1 MRYSV
6 RKKFLLLVLFICMV
20 FCAGVPNTSHAE
32 EDSDYSS
39 DEELAVYIDDPN
51 YRIEDGMAIEIV
63 TNTLVSC
70 RADARAVII
79 PTGVEAISSTAFIEC
94 DQLESVIV
102 SEGVKRIEPSAFERC
117 KNLTSIVLPT
127 TLKEVCYYAF
137 SGCNFDTLI
146 IPRNTRLQPNLGQ
159 SEWYGVL
166 DGCKVKTLVFCG
178 TDGLFLPTTFGNIK
192 FPADGSG
199 QLVFWGNP
207 PEYFDLAGLQF
218 NYKGGEVESG
228 TFTICYPAEYADAW
242 APNGETE
249 WNGLPMRALTRK
261 EERKLIKQAPKL
273 FSDEDR
279 TDVTEDPGWSFDQN
293 HNVTIYSEEG
303 WYRYCIANWGMEI
316 NDLRFAEDVDFIS
329 EYFFPDSPGPTEI
342 TMKRLLLP
350 EYLTKADLDH
360 MIFEEIIVDDKN
372 TYIKV
377 DNGRLINPDSGYIVW
392 EPEKPAAE
400 QPASPMPTM
409 TPTSE
414 PTPTEQPSPKPEP
427 NNLEPWIIAASVA
440 FGFIAGAVVVALI
453 GRRKSSN

>member
-20 FCAGVPNTSHAE
+20 FCAGMPNTSRAE
-32 EDSDYSS
+32 EESQSNNDDFSF
-39 DEELAVYIDDPN
+39 YIDNPN
-51 YRIEDGMAIEIV
+51 YKIVDGLAIEIA
-63 TNTLVSC
+63 TNTLVMC
-70 RADARAVII
+70 RADARSVTIPKGVKTIGFSAFMPCSMLRSVVI
-79 PTGVEAISSTAFIEC
+79 
-94 DQLESVIV
+94 
-102 SEGVKRIEPSAFERC
+102 SEGVEVIENGAFYDCEQ
-117 KNLTSIVLPT
+117 LTSIALPT
-127 TLKEVCYYAF
+127 TLKEIEPYAF
-137 SGCNFDTLI
+137 SDCNFDTLI
-146 IPRNTRLQPNLGQ
+146 IPRNTRLQPDLGQ

-350 EYLTKADLDH
+350 ESLTKANLNH
-360 MIFEEIIVDDKN
+360 MIFQEIIVDDKN

-400 QPASPMPTM
+400 QPVSTPLPTV
-409 TPTSE
+409 TPSIE
-414 PTPTEQPSPKPEP
+414 PTPAQQPSPKPEP

-440 FGFIAGAVVVALI
+440 VGFVAGALVVALI
-453 GRRKSSN
+453 GRRRSAK

>member
-20 FCAGVPNTSHAE
+20 FCAGMPNTSRAE
-32 EDSDYSS
+32 EESQSNYDDFSF
-39 DEELAVYIDDPN
+39 YIDNPN
-51 YRIEDGMAIEIV
+51 YKIVDGLAIEIA
-63 TNTLVSC
+63 TNTLVMC
-70 RADARAVII
+70 RADARSVTIPKGVKTIGFSAFMPCSMLRSVVI
-79 PTGVEAISSTAFIEC
+79 
-94 DQLESVIV
+94 
-102 SEGVKRIEPSAFERC
+102 SEGVEVIENGAFYDCEQ
-117 KNLTSIVLPT
+117 LTSIALPT
-127 TLKEVCYYAF
+127 TLKEIEPYAF
-137 SGCNFDTLI
+137 VDCNFDTLI
-146 IPRNTRLQPNLGQ
+146 IPRNTRLQPDLGQ

-400 QPASPMPTM
+400 QPASPLPTV
-409 TPTSE
+409 TPSIE
-414 PTPTEQPSPKPEP
+414 PTPAQQPSPKPEP

>member
-20 FCAGVPNTSHAE
+20 FCAGMPNTSRAE
-32 EDSDYSS
+32 EESQSNYDDFSF
-39 DEELAVYIDDPN
+39 YIDNPN
-51 YRIEDGMAIEIV
+51 YKIVDGLAIEIA
-63 TNTLVSC
+63 TNTLVMC
-70 RADARAVII
+70 RADARSVTIPKGVKTIGFSAFMPCSMLRSVVI
-79 PTGVEAISSTAFIEC
+79 
-94 DQLESVIV
+94 
-102 SEGVKRIEPSAFERC
+102 SEGVEVIENGAFYDCEQ
-117 KNLTSIVLPT
+117 LTSIALPT
-127 TLKEVCYYAF
+127 TLKEIEPYAF
-137 SGCNFDTLI
+137 SDCNFDTLI
-146 IPRNTRLQPNLGQ
+146 IPRNTRLQPDLGQ

-400 QPASPMPTM
+400 QTASTPL
-409 TPTSE
+409 PTSTPSIE
-414 PTPTEQPSPKPEP
+414 PTPTQQPSPKPEP

-440 FGFIAGAVVVALI
+440 VGFVAGAVAVVLI
-453 GRRKSSN
+453 GRRKSAK

>member
-6 RKKFLLLVLFICMV
+6 RKKSLSLVLFICMV
-20 FCAGVPNTSHAE
+20 FCSGISNTSRAE
-32 EDSDYSS
+32 EESDYSS
-39 DEELAVYIDDPN
+39 DEELAVYIDDPD

-261 EERKLIKQAPKL
+261 EERKLI
-273 FSDEDR
+273 
-279 TDVTEDPGWSFDQN
+279 
-293 HNVTIYSEEG
+293 
-303 WYRYCIANWGMEI
+303 
-316 NDLRFAEDVDFIS
+316 
-329 EYFFPDSPGPTEI
+329 
-342 TMKRLLLP
+342 
-350 EYLTKADLDH
+350 
-360 MIFEEIIVDDKN
+360 
-372 TYIKV
+372 
-377 DNGRLINPDSGYIVW
+377 
-392 EPEKPAAE
+392 
-400 QPASPMPTM
+400 
-409 TPTSE
+409 
-414 PTPTEQPSPKPEP
+414 
-427 NNLEPWIIAASVA
+427 
-440 FGFIAGAVVVALI
+440 
-453 GRRKSSN
+453 

>member
-20 FCAGVPNTSHAE
+20 FCAGMPNTSRAE
-32 EDSDYSS
+32 EESQSNY
-39 DEELAVYIDDPN
+39 DDFSFYVDNPN
-51 YRIEDGMAIEIV
+51 YKIVDGLAIEIA
-63 TNTLVSC
+63 TNTLVMC
-70 RADARAVII
+70 RADARSVTIPKGVKTIGFSAFMPCSMLRSVVILE
-79 PTGVEAISSTAFIEC
+79 GVEVIENGAFYDCE
-94 DQLESVIV
+94 Q
-102 SEGVKRIEPSAFERC
+102 
-117 KNLTSIVLPT
+117 LTSIALPT
-127 TLKEVCYYAF
+127 TLKEIEPYAF
-137 SGCNFDTLI
+137 SDCNLDTLI

-178 TDGLFLPTTFGNIK
+178 TDGLFLPTTLGNIK

-360 MIFEEIIVDDKN
+360 MIFQEIIVDDKN

-400 QPASPMPTM
+400 QPASPLPTV
-409 TPTSE
+409 TPSIE
-414 PTPTEQPSPKPEP
+414 PTPTQQPSPKPEP
-427 NNLEPWIIAASVA
+427 NNLIPWIIAASVA
-440 FGFIAGAVVVALI
+440 VGFVAGALVVALM
-453 GRRKSSN
+453 GRRKSTK

>member
-20 FCAGVPNTSHAE
+20 FCAGMPNTSRAE
-32 EDSDYSS
+32 EESQSNYDDFSF
-39 DEELAVYIDDPN
+39 YIDNPN
-51 YRIEDGMAIEIV
+51 YKIVDGLAIEIA
-63 TNTLVSC
+63 TNTLVMC
-70 RADARAVII
+70 RADARSVTIPKGVKTIGFSAFMPCSMLRSVVI
-79 PTGVEAISSTAFIEC
+79 
-94 DQLESVIV
+94 
-102 SEGVKRIEPSAFERC
+102 SEGVEVIENGAFYDCEQ
-117 KNLTSIVLPT
+117 LTSIALPT
-127 TLKEVCYYAF
+127 TLKEIEPYAF
-137 SGCNFDTLI
+137 SDCNFDTLI
-146 IPRNTRLQPNLGQ
+146 IPRNTRLQPDLGQ

-400 QPASPMPTM
+400 QPASPPLPTV
-409 TPTSE
+409 TPSIE
-414 PTPTEQPSPKPEP
+414 PTPAQQPSPKPEP

-440 FGFIAGAVVVALI
+440 VGFVAGAVAVVLI
-453 GRRKSSN
+453 GRRKSAK

>member
-1 MRYSV
+1 MRYSIK
-6 RKKFLLLVLFICMV
+6 KKFLWYVAFSFLI
-20 FCAGVPNTSHAE
+20 GIVPAQMAYADE
-32 EDSDYSS
+32 YDYSS
-39 DEELAVYIDDPN
+39 DENLAVYVDMPDFRFEN
-51 YRIEDGMAIEIV
+51 GLAINMK
-63 TNTLVSC
+63 TN
-70 RADARAVII
+70 AVENGRVDLREAII
-79 PTGVEAISSTAFIEC
+79 PKGIEEIASVAFTEC
-94 DQLESVIV
+94 KLLESVIV
-102 SEGVKRIEPSAFERC
+102 PEGVRKIGGGAFSGC
-117 KNLTSIVLPT
+117 QNLTSITLPT
-127 TLKEVCYYAF
+127 TLKEIEPGAF
-137 SGCNFDTLI
+137 EQCNLDTLI

-166 DGCKVKTLVFCG
+166 DVCKVKTLVFCG

-400 QPASPMPTM
+400 QPASPLPTV
-409 TPTSE
+409 TPSIE
-414 PTPTEQPSPKPEP
+414 PTPALQPSPKPEP
-427 NNLEPWIIAASVA
+427 NNLIPWIIAASVA
-440 FGFIAGAVVVALI
+440 VGFVAGALVVALM
-453 GRRKSSN
+453 GRRKSAK

>member
-1 MRYSV
+1 
-6 RKKFLLLVLFICMV
+6 MV
-20 FCAGVPNTSHAE
+20 FCAGMPNTSRAE
-32 EDSDYSS
+32 EESQSNY
-39 DEELAVYIDDPN
+39 DDFSFYVDNPN
-51 YRIEDGMAIEIV
+51 YKIVDGLAIEIA
-63 TNTLVSC
+63 TNTLVMC
-70 RADARAVII
+70 RADARSVTIPKGVKTIGFSAFMPCSMLRSVVILE
-79 PTGVEAISSTAFIEC
+79 GVEVIENGAFYDCE
-94 DQLESVIV
+94 Q
-102 SEGVKRIEPSAFERC
+102 
-117 KNLTSIVLPT
+117 LTSIALPT
-127 TLKEVCYYAF
+127 TLKEIEPYAF
-137 SGCNFDTLI
+137 SDCNLDTLI

-249 WNGLPMRALTRK
+249 WNGLPMRALTRT

-400 QPASPMPTM
+400 QPASPLPTV
-409 TPTSE
+409 TPSIE
-414 PTPTEQPSPKPEP
+414 PTPAQQPSPKPEP

-440 FGFIAGAVVVALI
+440 VGFVAGALVVALI
-453 GRRKSSN
+453 GRRKSRN